1 MPDPAGELLRLQE
14 ELAKTILFVTHDID
28 EAIKMGD
35 LVAVMQLGGML
46 AQFGPPDEIL
56 AHPASDF
63 VARFVGADRALKR
76 LSLNRVGELP
86 LEPAVTVTPGD
97 DTDLARERVRSAPF
111 PYLLVVDADR
121 RPLGWLPADRI
132 AAQGHIDPSLAIS
145 MSPLLDRETTLK
157 DALSMMLDADVQTGI
172 VVDRD
177 GRVQGLLTVEAI
189 GVALRPESNPAVLAP
204 SAAAAAS

>member
-1 MPDPAGELLRLQE
+1 MGATFSSVGTVHCIRIDRLG
-14 ELAKTILFVTHDID
+14 KI
-28 EAIKMGD
+28 
-35 LVAVMQLGGML
+35 
-46 AQFGPPDEIL
+46 
-56 AHPASDF
+56 
-63 VARFVGADRALKR
+63 GADRALKR

-97 DTDLARERVRSAPF
+97 DTELARERVRSAPF